1 MKKLFA
7 FSLALLMAVSA
18 FGQSIKVTP
27 ALRKGVVKTYI
38 SSAALSA
45 MDQKINI
52 SSELKFTIVKETTE
66 GYEMTMETTAYS
78 SDAKDD
84 NLLSRLVTLGEEI
97 MKGVKVQIRLNKAGK
112 PLGIINYQEVKEKS
126 VITASR
132 IVDELFQAAP
142 ELSNVMKKE
151 EFMKQV
157 TDDLTPDKFI
167 QSLTASTSPLALFGR
182 TITSGMED
190 KYNNNMVD
198 LKRVWL
204 VTGKVIGASS
214 KTDMSREETKNFIIS
229 AVQKSSPQQVDIIK
243 ENIDQVLDS
252 GLFKLD
258 MSEKTKYELSD
269 DLWLKSIENDMESDI
284 MGQKTS
290 SHTKIQLKN

>member
-1 MKKLFA
+1 
-7 FSLALLMAVSA
+7 
-18 FGQSIKVTP
+18 
-27 ALRKGVVKTYI
+27 
-38 SSAALSA
+38 
-45 MDQKINI
+45 
-52 SSELKFTIVKETTE
+52 
-66 GYEMTMETTAYS
+66 ME
-78 SDAKDD
+78 
-84 NLLSRLVTLGEEI
+84 E
-97 MKGVKVQIRLNKAGK
+97 
-112 PLGIINYQEVKEKS
+112 
-126 VITASR
+126 
-132 IVDELFQAAP
+132 
-142 ELSNVMKKE
+142 
-151 EFMKQV
+151 
-157 TDDLTPDKFI
+157 
-167 QSLTASTSPLALFGR
+167 
-182 TITSGMED
+182 

-229 AVQKSSPQQVDIIK
+229 AVEKSSPEKVNMIK

-290 SHTKIQLKN
+290 SHTRIQLKN

>member
-7 FSLALLMAVSA
+7 FSIALLIAVSA
-18 FGQSIKVTP
+18 IGQSIKVTP
-27 ALRKGVVKTYI
+27 TLRKGVVKTYT
-38 SSAALSA
+38 STAALAA

-52 SSELKFTIVKETTE
+52 TSEMKFTVVKETPE

-126 VITASR
+126 ITTASR

-142 ELSNVMKKE
+142 ELSNMMKKE
-151 EFMKQV
+151 EFIKQV

-167 QSLTASTSPLALFGR
+167 QSLTSSTSPLALFGR

-229 AVQKSSPQQVDIIK
+229 AVQKSSPQQVDMIK

-290 SHTKIQLKN
+290 SHTRIQLKN

>member
-7 FSLALLMAVSA
+7 FSIALLIAVSA
-18 FGQSIKVTP
+18 IGQSIKVTP
-27 ALRKGVVKTYI
+27 TLRKGMVKTYT
-38 SSAALSA
+38 STAVLAA

-52 SSELKFTIVKETTE
+52 TSEMKFTVVKETPE

-84 NLLSRLVTLGEEI
+84 NLLSRLVILGEEI

-112 PLGIINYQEVKEKS
+112 PLGIINYQEVKGKS
-126 VITASR
+126 VTTASR

-142 ELSNVMKKE
+142 ELSNMMKKE
-151 EFMKQV
+151 EFLKQV
-157 TDDLTPDKFI
+157 TDDVTPDKFI
-167 QSLTASTSPLALFGR
+167 QSLTSSTSPLALFGR
-182 TITSGMED
+182 TITNGMED

-214 KTDMSREETKNFIIS
+214 KTDMSREEMKNFIIS
-229 AVQKSSPQQVDIIK
+229 AVQKSSPQQVDMIK

-290 SHTKIQLKN
+290 SHTRIQLKN